1 MSEQKRSRTGT
12 RRTTMA
18 VLEILKTSTSL
29 GRPISI
35 TQIVKL
41 LNCEY
46 GIATSRDSVKVILD
60 DLMEYYP
67 GPDRIR
73 CKKSEK
79 GKPYSFD
86 YYYQTELPEPIQ
98 KNIQAIEQVI
108 HKNKGQGRKEYG
120 LVFQFNGYGTDH
132 QLHPTGKTMEVCPI
146 RTLWAYGHPY
156 LVGFFSGRLDAAH
169 FRIDLMSNI
178 RVTERTREEDPQ
190 RDFRIGQ
197 VEEEDYQASHLYMF
211 YEHQKER
218 PKQIKLRVKKIPGKP
233 EASMTFMEDHF
244 GSCWRAV
251 EGTETEN
258 AVEVWVRCLP
268 VAMAQFVRQYIDR
281 VHVLEPKDVVEQV
294 ENALM
299 AEYQAYFQ
307 RKV

>member
-29 GRPISI
+29 GRPIAM
-35 TQIVKL
+35 TQIVKRL
-41 LNCEY
+41 DSEY
-46 GIATSRDSVKVILD
+46 GIATSRDSVKAILD

-67 GPDRIR
+67 GPDQIR
-73 CKKSEK
+73 CKESEK
-79 GKPYSFD
+79 GRPYSFD
-86 YYYQTELPEPIQ
+86 YYYQTEIPDHIQ
-98 KNIQAIEQVI
+98 KNVQAIGQAI
-108 HKNKGQGRKEYG
+108 HKNKREGKKEYY

-132 QLHPTGKTMEVCPI
+132 ELHPTVKTMELYPI
-146 RTLWAYGHPY
+146 RILWAYGHPY
-156 LVGFFSGRLDAAH
+156 LVGFFPGRLDAAH
-169 FRIDLMSNI
+169 FRIDLMSNVQ
-178 RVTERTREEDPQ
+178 VTERTKEENPQ
-190 RDFRIGQ
+190 RAFRICQ
-197 VEEEDYQASHLYMF
+197 VEEENYQASHLYMF
-211 YEHQKER
+211 YERQEER
-218 PKQIKLRVKKIPGKP
+218 PKRIKLQVKKIPGKP
-233 EASMTFMEDHF
+233 EASMTFLEDHF

-251 EGTETEN
+251 EGTETED
-258 AVEVWVRCLP
+258 AVEVWVKCLP

-281 VHVLEPKDVVEQV
+281 VRVLEPKDVVEQV

>member
-1 MSEQKRSRTGT
+1 MSEEKRSRTGT

-29 GRPISI
+29 ERPISM
-35 TQIVKL
+35 TQIVKRL
-41 LNCEY
+41 DK
-46 GIATSRDSVKVILD
+46 AILD

-67 GPDRIR
+67 GPDQIR
-73 CKKSEK
+73 CKESEK
-79 GKPYSFD
+79 GKPYSFA
-86 YYYQTELPEPIQ
+86 YYYQTDLPEHIQ

-108 HKNKGQGRKEYG
+108 HKNKNQGRKEYG
-120 LVFQFNGYGTDH
+120 IAFRFSGYGTDH

-146 RTLWAYGHPY
+146 RILWAYGHPY

-190 RDFRIGQ
+190 RDFRICQ

-268 VAMAQFVRQYIDR
+268 GAMAQFVRQYIDR

-299 AEYQAYFQ
+299 AEYRAYFQ